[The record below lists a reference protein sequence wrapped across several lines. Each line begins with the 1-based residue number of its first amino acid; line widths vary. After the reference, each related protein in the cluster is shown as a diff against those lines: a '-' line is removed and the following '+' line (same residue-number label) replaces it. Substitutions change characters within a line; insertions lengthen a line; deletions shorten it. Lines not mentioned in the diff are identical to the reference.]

1 MVELEF
7 LECWF
12 LWKVEN
18 RRTTLGASWEP
29 TKQTQ
34 PTYGTKPELNPGY
47 IGGRRALPPLH
58 HPWFPA
64 PQQKDVLCYH
74 LVNSPSLVTSSMLF
88 FLTGLLVRWRFS
100 WLLRNQNKRYHYA
113 QSEETEKSPD
123 DAKCRKTCANDC
135 EQVLP
140 VLRCKTL
147 LLIGNY
153 GKLYL
158 FCMASSFFNCY
169 IFSLII
175 KLQGQQA
182 FLGILWWISNRL
194 LVNIDLDKELN
205 NL

>member
-12 LWKVEN
+12 LWRVEN

-34 PTYGTKPELNPGY
+34 PTYGTKPELNPRY

-135 EQVLP
+135 ERVLP

-147 LLIGNY
+147 ELRQTVPFLLGLFPLQL
-153 GKLYL
+153 LYIL
-158 FCMASSFFNCY
+158 PYHQAPGTT
-169 IFSLII
+169 SLSWNS
-175 KLQGQQA
+175 LMNQ
-182 FLGILWWISNRL
+182 
-194 LVNIDLDKELN
+194 
-205 NL
+205 